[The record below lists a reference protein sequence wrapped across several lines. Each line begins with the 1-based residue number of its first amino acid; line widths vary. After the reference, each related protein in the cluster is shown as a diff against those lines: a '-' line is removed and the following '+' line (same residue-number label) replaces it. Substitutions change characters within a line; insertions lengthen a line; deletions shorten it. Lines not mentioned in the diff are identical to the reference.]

1 MEGEVAGIFSMLRS
15 PYQAQPT
22 HAQKK
27 LPNPLIDEHEVALEN
42 EVDNLFHHRI
52 SPNNLG
58 NFQ

>member
-1 MEGEVAGIFSMLRS
+1 MEVEVADIFSMLRS

-22 HAQKK
+22 HAQKP
-27 LPNPLIDEHEVALEN
+27 PNPLIDEHEVALEN

-52 SPNNLG
+52 SPNILG